1 MVDQCC
7 AGFMPESQRC
17 FNTRKPDCRLKK
29 VQSPLK
35 AERCFIG
42 WHVEDSEPGSSIS
55 VALRNL
61 LQGGGR
67 GHQAL
72 YKFATKGAGGLK
84 SKDQIS
90 GKELSI
96 LRRGGCKPLGSLNS
110 LLSYAPRLSGV
121 KLISLFTLRRD
132 RCLILVSSQTSALT
146 VGGGN
151 TFWITASGALVD
163 VWRPDLAADGF
174 DISRLL
180 IRPETF
186 SFDNIHGGKEENHRT
201 ISKKKSNLFF
211 TSFLIKQ
218 KQGE

>member
-1 MVDQCC
+1 M
-7 AGFMPESQRC
+7 G
-17 FNTRKPDCRLKK
+17 
-29 VQSPLK
+29 
-35 AERCFIG
+35 G
-42 WHVEDSEPGSSIS
+42 HVEDSEPGNSIS

-67 GHQAL
+67 GSQAV

-90 GKELSI
+90 VKELSI
-96 LRRGGCKPLGSLNS
+96 LGRGGCKPLGSLNS

-132 RCLILVSSQTSALT
+132 RCLILASSRPSAVT
-146 VGGGN
+146 VGGGS
-151 TFWITASGALVD
+151 TFWITASGALLH

-180 IRPETF
+180 IRLETF
-186 SFDNIHGGKEENHRT
+186 SFDNIRGGKENHRT
-201 ISKKKSNLFF
+201 VKKKKV
-211 TSFLIKQ
+211 I
-218 KQGE
+218 

>member
-1 MVDQCC
+1 M
-7 AGFMPESQRC
+7 G
-17 FNTRKPDCRLKK
+17 
-29 VQSPLK
+29 
-35 AERCFIG
+35 G
-42 WHVEDSEPGSSIS
+42 HVEDSEPGNSIS

-67 GHQAL
+67 GSQAV

-90 GKELSI
+90 VKELSI

-110 LLSYAPRLSGV
+110 LLYYAPRLSGV

-132 RCLILVSSQTSALT
+132 RCLILASSQPSAVT
-146 VGGGN
+146 VGGGS
-151 TFWITASGALVD
+151 TFWITALGALH

-180 IRPETF
+180 IRLETF
-186 SFDNIHGGKEENHRT
+186 SFDNIHGGKENHRT
-201 ISKKKSNLFF
+201 VKKKKSNLIF
-211 TSFLIKQ
+211 TSLFDKT
-218 KQGE
+218 KTR